1 MTFYKK
7 FDWGASKSPES
18 FGSAA
23 LADSMAEGKALTPPQ
38 GKIRLILYYVVH
50 PLRLAIYYSTPDV
63 RMQGSEH
70 KAFWSLGMCIFWMAA
85 ASYMTTLGLA
95 ELGNL
100 IKVNGVVMG
109 LTAGA
114 WAAAYPALWS
124 SVVVA
129 RDGQGDMVCGNA
141 LGSNVFNNY
150 IGLGLPWLTYSLVY
164 GLRPYGGIQDGG
176 IVLAFVILTAVLL
189 LFHAVVA
196 FNDYEM
202 RSW

>member
-1 MTFYKK
+1 
-7 FDWGASKSPES
+7 
-18 FGSAA
+18 
-23 LADSMAEGKALTPPQ
+23 MAEGKTFTPPQ

-63 RMQGSEH
+63 RMKGSEH

-150 IGLGLPWLTYSLVY
+150 IGLGLPWLTYSLAY

-189 LFHAVVA
+189 LFYAVVV